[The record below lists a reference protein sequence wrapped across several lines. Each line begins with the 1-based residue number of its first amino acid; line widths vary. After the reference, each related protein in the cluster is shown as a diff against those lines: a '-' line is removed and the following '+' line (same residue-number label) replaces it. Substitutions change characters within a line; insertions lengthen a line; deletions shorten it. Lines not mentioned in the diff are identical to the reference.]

1 MVSKPPACGS
11 IEGSNTEHEKSGT
24 KATDA
29 TLSRAKLDTIKDTE
43 AISTDCPG
51 TNPIAYD
58 AVKIPRKP
66 TVYDPVPPWAQH
78 THYKAHDCLR
88 CKKPLQSIVKS
99 LI

>member
-66 TVYDPVPPWAQH
+66 SISFNCKSKSMYHLAGTLV
-78 THYKAHDCLR
+78 KA
-88 CKKPLQSIVKS
+88 P
-99 LI
+99 